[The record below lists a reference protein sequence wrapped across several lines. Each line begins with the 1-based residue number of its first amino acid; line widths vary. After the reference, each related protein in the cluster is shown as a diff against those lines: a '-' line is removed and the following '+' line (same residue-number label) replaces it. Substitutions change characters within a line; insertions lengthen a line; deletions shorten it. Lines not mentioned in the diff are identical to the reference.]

1 MSTVTNYMLGSTQVR
16 NIYYGSTLIWP
27 LHDYSQDYLTFEA
40 IDTGKFTWSGQTE
53 NTIYYSTDNG
63 STWTTLYG
71 TWNSPGETATIN
83 AGDKILLK
91 SNFSGS
97 NPGKFGSTGRFNVMG
112 NIMSLQ
118 YGDNF
123 VNQTTLTST
132 FLALFNGCT
141 QLIDASNLILP
152 ATTLISNGYTSMFNG
167 CTSLTTAPALPATTL
182 AYDCYEQMFK
192 NCSSLATAPALP
204 ATTLAELC
212 YDEMFNGCSSLTTA
226 PALPAT
232 TLARSCYTSM
242 FQNCTSLTTAP
253 ELPATTLVDYCYQNM
268 FYGCSSLNYI
278 KCLATIIRTY
288 VDGTDEYYI
297 LDSTT
302 NWVNGVAATGTF
314 VKAASM
320 VAGNNWTTGVSG
332 IPSGWTVQNAS

>member
-1 MSTVTNYMLGSTQVR
+1 MSAVTNYMLGSTQVR
-16 NIYYGSTLIWP
+16 NIYYGSNLIWP
-27 LHDYSQDYLTFEA
+27 LTHDYSQDYLTFEA
-40 IDTGKFTWSGQTE
+40 IDTGKFTWTGQTE
-53 NTIYYSTDNG
+53 STIYYSTDNG

-91 SNFSGS
+91 STFSGS
-97 NPGKFGSTGRFNVMG
+97 NPGRFGSTGRFNVMG

-123 VNQTTLTST
+123 VNQTTLTSI

-152 ATTLISNGYTSMFNG
+152 ATTLISSGYTSMFNG
-167 CTSLTTAPALPATTL
+167 
-182 AYDCYEQMFK
+182 
-192 NCSSLATAPALP
+192 CSSLATAPALP
-204 ATTLAELC
+204 ATTLAEQC
-212 YDEMFNGCSSLTTA
+212 YS
-226 PALPAT
+226 
-232 TLARSCYTSM
+232 SM

-253 ELPATTLVDYCYQNM
+253 ELPAPTLVNYCYQNM

-278 KCLATIIRTY
+278 KCLATDISAWACT
-288 VDGTDEYYI
+288 E
-297 LDSTT
+297 

-314 VKAASM
+314 TRDQ
-320 VAGNNWTTGVSG
+320 NNTSWTIGTSG
-332 IPSGWTVQNAS
+332 IPSGWTVQDAS

>member
-1 MSTVTNYMLGSTQVR
+1 MNGLNMSTVTNYMLGSTQVR

-40 IDTGKFTWSGQTE
+40 IDTGKFMWNGQTE

-123 VNQTTLTST
+123 VNQTTLTT
-132 FLALFNGCT
+132 EFLALFSGCT

-152 ATTLISNGYTSMFNG
+152 ATTLISSGYTSMFNG
-167 CTSLTTAPALPATTL
+167 CSSLITAPALPATTL
-182 AYDCYEQMFK
+182 AFDCYEQMFK
-192 NCSSLATAPALP
+192 NCSSLITAPALP
-204 ATTLAELC
+204 ATILATLC
-212 YDEMFNGCSSLTTA
+212 YGEMFNGCSSLVTA
-226 PALPAT
+226 P
-232 TLARSCYTSM
+232 
-242 FQNCTSLTTAP
+242 
-253 ELPATTLVDYCYQNM
+253 TLVNYCYQNM

-288 VDGTDEYYI
+288 VDGTEEYYI

-320 VAGNNWTTGVSG
+320 VAGNNWATGVSG
-332 IPSGWTVQNAS
+332 IPSGWTVQDAS